1 MLKRIIPFAL
11 VALTLV
17 ACQGKQTKMTL
28 TGTAPEEANGAYVY
42 VVDMEKREAIDSA
55 KIENGKFTFNME
67 VAEPTLRL
75 LASDY
80 SFFQFVAEP
89 GNLTT
94 ALSADGSGKGTV
106 TGTKLN
112 DELAAVVQK
121 GNDISM
127 EFGPQMEA
135 LMNDSTLNE
144 DEVKAK
150 QDEIQTAMFAKYKS
164 VFNEYFPKH
173 NNDPVGVYLLLVNGS
188 EILSKAD
195 LDAALATAGSVVKDN
210 SMVVSIVDELTSLE
224 KTAVGSMFTDFS
236 GVNPTDTTQ
245 AVSLSQ
251 FVGKGNYVIVDFW
264 ASWCGPCKAEI
275 PNLAKIYKTYHSKGL
290 EIVGVVVSDKLDA
303 HHKSVEELKVV
314 WPQIFDAEN
323 NGGKAYAV
331 SGIPHIIIFDGEG
344 KIVAKDVR
352 GEELEKLIAGFYAK

>member
-11 VALTLV
+11 AALTLV

-28 TGTAPEEANGAYVY
+28 TGTAPEEADGAYVY
-42 VVDMEKREAIDSA
+42 VVDMEKREAIDSV
-55 KIENGKFTFNME
+55 KIENGKFTLTMDVE
-67 VAEPTLRL
+67 EPVLRA
-75 LASDY
+75 LASDHGFF
-80 SFFQFVAEP
+80 SFIAEA

-94 ALSADGSGKGTV
+94 ELKGDEGGSVKGSVLNNDLSAILEKGYEIT
-106 TGTKLN
+106 
-112 DELAAVVQK
+112 DEFAR
-121 GNDISM
+121 
-127 EFGPQMEA
+127 QMEA
-135 LMNDSTLNE
+135 LMEDSTLSNE
-144 DEVKAK
+144 ERGARRA
-150 QDEIQTAMFAKYKS
+150 EIEPAMFAKYKT

-173 NNDPVGVYLLLVNGS
+173 KNDPVGIYLLLVNFS
-188 EILSKAD
+188 DVLSKEEF
-195 LDAALATAGSVVKDN
+195 DAALESAGPVVKESPMVLSVVEERA
-210 SMVVSIVDELTSLE
+210 SIE

-236 GVNPTDTTQ
+236 GINPNDTAQT
-245 AVSLSQ
+245 VSFSQ
-251 FVGKGNYVIVDFW
+251 FVGKGNYVIADFW
-264 ASWCGPCKAEI
+264 ASWCGPCKAEM
-275 PNLAKIYKTYHSKGL
+275 PTLAKIYKEYHPKGL

-331 SGIPHIIIFDGEG
+331 TGIPHIIIFDGEG

>member
-11 VALTLV
+11 AALTLV

-42 VVDMEKREAIDSA
+42 VVDMEKREAIDSV
-55 KIENGKFTFNME
+55 KIENGKFTLTME
-67 VAEPTLRL
+67 VEEPVLRGLAIDHGFFSFIAE
-75 LASDY
+75 A
-80 SFFQFVAEP
+80 

-94 ALSADGSGKGTV
+94 ELKGDEGGSVKGSALNNELSAILEKAHEISAEFT
-106 TGTKLN
+106 TK
-112 DELAAVVQK
+112 
-121 GNDISM
+121 M
-127 EFGPQMEA
+127 ET
-135 LMNDSTLNE
+135 LMADSTLSQE
-144 DEVKAK
+144 ERGAK
-150 QDEIQTAMFAKYKS
+150 RAEIEPAMFAKYKA

-173 NNDPVGVYLLLVNGS
+173 KNDPVGVYLLYINYS
-188 EILSKAD
+188 EILSKEEF
-195 LDAALATAGSVVKDN
+195 DAALESAGPVVKDN
-210 SMVVSIVDELTSLE
+210 SIILSIIEEFASLE

-236 GVNPTDTTQ
+236 GINPNDTAQT
-245 AVSLSQ
+245 VSFAQ
-251 FVGKGNYVIVDFW
+251 FVGKGNYVIADFW

-275 PNLAKIYKTYHSKGL
+275 PTLAKIYKEYHPKGL

-314 WPQIFDAEN
+314 WPQIFDKDN
-323 NGGKAYAV
+323 NGGKAYGV
-331 SGIPHIIIFDGEG
+331 TGIPHIIIFDGEG